1 MFRSRNGRIRPWI
14 VLILFVVLAPMLTGC
29 YGNFQATKSIY
40 KFNGEVSDDKLVR
53 SVVMWGLLI
62 LPVYHIAGLADVLVL
77 NPIEYW
83 SGTKINVGGGT
94 DAKGTTVAMY
104 PAEKAR

>member
-1 MFRSRNGRIRPWI
+1 MFRTKSGRIRPW
-14 VLILFVVLAPMLTGC
+14 VVLALLVAMVPVFTGC

-62 LPVYHIAGLADVLVL
+62 LPVYYIGGLADVIVL

-83 SGTKINVGGGT
+83 NGTKINVGSKPDT
-94 DAKGTTVAMY
+94 KSTTVAMH
-104 PAEKAR
+104 PAEQAR

>member
-1 MFRSRNGRIRPWI
+1 MFRTRNGRIRPWI
-14 VLILFVVLAPMLTGC
+14 ALMLVALLAPVFAGC

-40 KFNGEVSDDKLVR
+40 KFNGEVSEDKVVQ

-62 LPVYHIAGLADVLVL
+62 LPVYYIGGLADVIVL

-83 SGTKINVGGGT
+83 SGTKIKVGSKP
-94 DAKGTTVAMY
+94 DAKAREAVVALVQ
-104 PAEKAR
+104 KGQ